1 MSSRHKRSKTY
12 GYATEVAALEG
23 LRQVFPYMR
32 RTGSVAYKKD
42 AADLVQE
49 GAHPEE
55 PIRVVVTRD
64 KRKELLVTMSMSDFQ
79 YLCGKDDV
87 LDATVVQVKG
97 RERTWIGSLYEA
109 LKKAT

>member
-12 GYATEVAALEG
+12 GYATEIAALEA
-23 LRQVFPYMR
+23 LRRVFPYLR

-49 GAHPEE
+49 GVNSPFRL
-55 PIRVVVTRD
+55 IVTRD
-64 KRKELLVTMSMSDFQ
+64 KRRELLVTLSADDF
-79 YLCGKDDV
+79 
-87 LDATVVQVKG
+87 ATLAGEVPGNSVVVQVKG
-97 RERTWIGSLYEA
+97 RERTWIGTLYQG